1 MTKRKRK
8 SPDKKR
14 SVTGRVLTLAV
25 AGGAALWQLA
35 GRHPR
40 LVGGVSTFAVLFA
53 TVAANAI
60 WYQPGQHPSPFL
72 RTRSASDFTSLLG
85 APRSTLLADRDQ
97 SDVTTFR
104 VEREGEGEAAPP
116 PFTADS
122 AAITSVQR
130 ALTARG
136 LYEGAADGVI
146 GPRTEAA
153 ISRFQTSVGMQAD
166 GQVTEALVAMLAA
179 QDPGFTAAVPAQR
192 PQDLSVLETAVDP
205 VAAAIRSASAAIV
218 TEKPAQQAQKPA
230 TPARY
235 QPAKPQAAKPQAA
248 AQQASAPRPQR
259 QVQPAGPVPPRAVA
273 PSPPQAATAQ
283 AATPASYD
291 PGLVM
296 DIQRGLTNMAYRDV
310 VIDGM
315 PGEST
320 REAIRRFE
328 RHYQMP
334 VTGEPSA
341 AVLKK
346 LRAIGAL

>member
-8 SPDKKR
+8 SPDKKKT
-14 SVTGRVLTLAV
+14 VTGRLLTFV
-25 AGGAALWQLA
+25 VTGGAALWQLA

-85 APRSTLLADRDQ
+85 APRSTLLTDQ
-97 SDVTTFR
+97 DPTEVTTFR
-104 VEREGEGEAAPP
+104 VERQDEIETAAQ
-116 PFTADS
+116 PFVADS
-122 AAITSVQR
+122 QAVMAVQR
-130 ALTARG
+130 ALNARG
-136 LYEGAADGVI
+136 LYDGVADGVM
-146 GPRTEAA
+146 GPRTQEA
-153 ISRFQTSVGMQAD
+153 ISQFQMSVGMPTD
-166 GQVTEALVAMLAA
+166 GKVSEALVSMLAV

-192 PQDLSVLETAVDP
+192 PQDLSGLDGADP
-205 VAAAIRSASAAIV
+205 VAAAIRNASSTIAV
-218 TEKPAQQAQKPA
+218 EKPARQAQKPT
-230 TPARY
+230 TPVRY
-235 QPAKPQAAKPQAA
+235 QPAKPDPMVQKPASAA
-248 AQQASAPRPQR
+248 ASPRRAENPS
-259 QVQPAGPVPPRAVA
+259 GPVPPRAVA
-273 PSPPQAATAQ
+273 PSAGQGREAQ
-283 AATPASYD
+283 AVTPASYD

-334 VTGEPSA
+334 VTGEPSD

>member
-8 SPDKKR
+8 SPDKKK

-25 AGGAALWQLA
+25 TGGAALWQLA

-53 TVAANAI
+53 TVAVNAI

-85 APRSTLLADRDQ
+85 APRSTLLTDQ
-97 SDVTTFR
+97 DPAEVTTFR
-104 VEREGEGEAAPP
+104 VEREGEGEASPQ

-153 ISRFQTSVGMQAD
+153 ISRFQTSVGMEAD

-192 PQDLSVLETAVDP
+192 PQDLSGLDGTDP
-205 VAAAIRSASAAIV
+205 VAAAIRSASATIV

-248 AQQASAPRPQR
+248 AQQAAAQKPER